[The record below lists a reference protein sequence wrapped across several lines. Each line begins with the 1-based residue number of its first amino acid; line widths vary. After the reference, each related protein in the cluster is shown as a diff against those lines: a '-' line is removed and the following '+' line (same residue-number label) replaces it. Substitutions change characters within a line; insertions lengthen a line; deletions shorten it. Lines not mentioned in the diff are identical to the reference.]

1 MFFVSCVL
9 PSRGL
14 RVWLIT
20 CPAYFYDDSVSTECD
35 CKSLCGEAMTHNW
48 VEVPKKK
55 KKILSLLRWPVIDI
69 IKPSFI
75 IVIAKLI
82 FTVLIIQSRNKV
94 VTYAHIYC
102 VCVCTV
108 CAHYFN
114 TVFPGP

>member
-1 MFFVSCVL
+1 
-9 PSRGL
+9 
-14 RVWLIT
+14 
-20 CPAYFYDDSVSTECD
+20 
-35 CKSLCGEAMTHNW
+35 
-48 VEVPKKK
+48 VPKKK
-55 KKILSLLRWPVIDI
+55 KKLSLLRWPVIDI